1 MKSFDEL
8 RESLKQESVE
18 EGYKSPAESKGHNMA
33 RESTVDSAAKKPE
46 KFTRPDG
53 KVGVRMVSVK
63 KDVINRDSEE
73 HHESTKEY
81 GKSLSRIQDKKKKD
95 AISSAD
101 KDKLIRLKKMMSKE
115 KYKSPTPAEIAA
127 DKKKDQRGKSRPS
140 MSYKSAKKSVY
151 KNMMGG
157 LKEEVNESFIVHKNG
172 KPLVVKGKPVTAK
185 SKDHAQ
191 KAINTMSKHPFNKG
205 AKFSVHPHKPS
216 SSYVAP
222 RGSKPS
228 NAKDDPHNTA
238 MIRTKGDNRPA
249 WRYAER
255 GESVEEAYQLV
266 FKDKN
271 GKVKSTLDFDS
282 KEKAEKQKKVRS
294 KRLKPQDGSYEIYQ
308 VKG

>member
-1 MKSFDEL
+1 
-8 RESLKQESVE
+8 
-18 EGYKSPAESKGHNMA
+18 
-33 RESTVDSAAKKPE
+33 
-46 KFTRPDG
+46 
-53 KVGVRMVSVK
+53 
-63 KDVINRDSEE
+63 
-73 HHESTKEY
+73 
-81 GKSLSRIQDKKKKD
+81 
-95 AISSAD
+95 
-101 KDKLIRLKKMMSKE
+101 
-115 KYKSPTPAEIAA
+115 
-127 DKKKDQRGKSRPS
+127 
-140 MSYKSAKKSVY
+140 
-151 KNMMGG
+151 MMGG
-157 LKEEVNESFIVHKNG
+157 LKEELSEMSHKFVFDKAAKLDKAEKLAQKFGLKSDSEKQGNYYYLAVDDGGNTNNFMKWLKAADSLHESIEELEEVNESFIVHKNG

-255 GESVEEAYQLV
+255 GESVEEASLKRSYKDTNSYQLV

-271 GKVKSTLDFDS
+271 GKVQSTLNFDS